1 MQTFSSSKKVIT
13 RIAPSPT
20 GRMHIGTVRT
30 ALFNYLFAKK
40 HGGEYFVRIEDT
52 DKERNDPRYEEAIWK
67 DFEWCGLIPDKKF
80 RQSDLLPRHVAA
92 IKKLLKNNRAY
103 ISQEPSQKD
112 PKETVEVVRLRNPG
126 ERIVFSDLIH
136 GEVSFDTTE
145 LKDFVIARSV
155 TDPLYHLAVV
165 VDDAEA
171 GVTHVLRAEE
181 HISNTPR
188 QILIQAALDYTR
200 PEYAHLPLILAPDRS
215 KLSKRKHHAGIDFFR
230 EAGYLPEAIINYLAL
245 LGWNPGSDR
254 EIFSLDELVA
264 EFDLTRVQKA
274 GAIFDTEKLNW
285 FNRHYLRERADL
297 VRHIMAE
304 AGLGERG
311 ERILPLVLERA
322 TTLSDVG
329 RLFEKG
335 GEFDFVERV
344 EVKKEMLP
352 WRKST
357 PEAAKGHIEKAT
369 AILRNIPDNEFHQES
384 IKAALMPY
392 AESAGKGDALW
403 PVRVAL
409 SGKEKSPDPF
419 SLIAVLGKVESV
431 ERLQR
436 AATLLS

>member
-92 IKKLLKNNRAY
+92 IERLLKIGRAY
-103 ISQEPSQKD
+103 ISKEPSQKD
-112 PKETVEVVRLRNPG
+112 PGQTVEVVRLKNPG
-126 ERIVFSDLIH
+126 KRVAFQDLIH
-136 GEVSFDTTE
+136 GEVSFDTAE
-145 LKDFVIARSV
+145 LKDFVVARSV
-155 TDPLYHLAVV
+155 NDPLYHLAVV

-188 QILIQAALDYTR
+188 QILIQEALDYTR

-264 EFDLTRVQKA
+264 EFDLARVQKA

-297 VRHIMAE
+297 VRHIMTG

-344 EVKKEMLP
+344 EIKKDMLP
-352 WRKST
+352 WKKST
-357 PEAAKGHIEKAT
+357 PETARGHIEKAA
-369 AILRNIPDNEFHQES
+369 AILRNIPDNEFHQGS

-392 AESAGKGDALW
+392 AESAGKGDVLW

-419 SLIAVLGKVESV
+419 SLIAILGKAESV